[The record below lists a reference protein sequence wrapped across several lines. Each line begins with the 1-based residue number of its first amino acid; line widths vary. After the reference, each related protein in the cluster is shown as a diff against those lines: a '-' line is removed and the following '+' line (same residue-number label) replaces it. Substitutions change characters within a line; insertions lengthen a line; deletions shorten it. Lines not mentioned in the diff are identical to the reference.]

1 MDTRSIKSV
10 LKFKKKENITTV
22 SNLSQDI
29 YQLQWEKRI
38 TLQWRNTAD
47 TICTSDQGY

>member
-10 LKFKKKENITTV
+10 LKFKKKQNITTV

-29 YQLQWEKRI
+29 YQLQWEKRNNF
-38 TLQWRNTAD
+38 TVEKHSRHYLNK
-47 TICTSDQGY
+47 